1 MSETGEISPRQH
13 VAGSDTTSRADSPP
27 DWWHRG
33 HPTFVALS
41 GFFTGMLFVT
51 AVPGGFAG
59 ILRLLLPYETAER
72 LFPLVA
78 LTLLVPLGLL
88 IAPRTRR
95 FGTFMVIGMVLTLLV
110 FLGVTSLVLWF
121 MVKMDA

>member
-1 MSETGEISPRQH
+1 MTDTRQPEVSERPS
-13 VAGSDTTSRADSPP
+13 S

-59 ILRLLLPYETAER
+59 MLRLLLPYETAER
-72 LFPLVA
+72 WFPLVA
-78 LTLLVPLGLL
+78 LTLLVPIGLL
-88 IAPRTRR
+88 LAPRTRR
-95 FGTFMVIGMVLTLLV
+95 FGTYMVIGMVLTLLV
-110 FLGVTSLVLWF
+110 VLGVASMVLWF
-121 MVKMDA
+121 MVELDA